1 MKEPT
6 TLLSDGIRITTHDVL
21 GSVTGIL
28 VSPRCLAARKPHVNG
43 TLRGWVPG
51 HGGDVYWV
59 EHEDKTVA
67 AYGWW
72 EFELN
77 NRREEMGN
85 TIKKVH
91 LLIIDP
97 QHDFCDKSGALPVQG
112 AWDDM
117 NVRLPAM
124 IRRLGGKLDDIHVTL
139 DCHHLVDVAHPV
151 MWKDTKGNHPSPFTI
166 ITGSDVESGKWS
178 PVMPS
183 LTRRFLAY
191 TKALEQSGKYP
202 LCIWP
207 PHCLIGSPG
216 NAVVPELFAALR
228 EWEQKNFAMVDFV
241 SKGSN
246 IYTEHYSAVKAEV
259 PDPDD
264 PSTHVNTKLIQTLM
278 EADVLAIA
286 GEAGSHCLANTVR
299 DIATEFGNDAYVAK
313 MVLLTDATSPVG
325 GFEHFQDAFVKEM
338 VSRGMQLS
346 TTKDFL
352 A

>member
-1 MKEPT
+1 
-6 TLLSDGIRITTHDVL
+6 
-21 GSVTGIL
+21 
-28 VSPRCLAARKPHVNG
+28 
-43 TLRGWVPG
+43 
-51 HGGDVYWV
+51 
-59 EHEDKTVA
+59 
-67 AYGWW
+67 
-72 EFELN
+72 
-77 NRREEMGN
+77 MGN

-97 QHDFCDKSGALPVQG
+97 QQDFCNPTGALFVQG
-112 AWDDM
+112 ADEDM
-117 NVRLPAM
+117 NVRLPSL
-124 IRRLGGKLDDIHVTL
+124 IRRLGSKLDDVHVTL

-151 MWKDTKGNHPSPFTI
+151 MWKDTKGNSPSPFTI
-166 ITGSDVESGKWS
+166 ITSNDVESGKWS
-178 PVMPS
+178 PVLPS

-191 TKALEQSGKYP
+191 TRSLEQSGKYP

-216 NAVVPELFAALR
+216 NAVVSELFTALR

-264 PSTHVNTKLIQTLM
+264 PSTHVNTRLIQTLM
-278 EADVLAIA
+278 EADILAIA

-299 DIATEFGNDAYVAK
+299 DIATEFGNDAYVQK
-313 MVLLTDATSPVG
+313 MVLLTDATSPVT
-325 GFEHFQDAFVKEM
+325 GFEHFQEAFVKEM

-346 TTKDFL
+346 TTKEFL

>member
-1 MKEPT
+1 
-6 TLLSDGIRITTHDVL
+6 
-21 GSVTGIL
+21 
-28 VSPRCLAARKPHVNG
+28 
-43 TLRGWVPG
+43 
-51 HGGDVYWV
+51 
-59 EHEDKTVA
+59 
-67 AYGWW
+67 
-72 EFELN
+72 
-77 NRREEMGN
+77 MGN
-85 TIKKVH
+85 AIKKVH
-91 LLIIDP
+91 LLVIDP
-97 QHDFCDKSGALPVQG
+97 QHDFCHPNGALPVQG
-112 AWDDM
+112 AWEDM

-124 IRRLGGKLDDIHVTL
+124 IRRLGSKIDDIHVTL

-151 MWKDTKGNHPSPFTI
+151 MWKDSRGKNPDPFTI
-166 ITGSDVESGKWS
+166 ITSQDVEGGKWS

-191 TKALEQSGKYP
+191 TRSLEQSGKYP

-216 NAVVPELFAALR
+216 NAVVPELFASLR
-228 EWEQKNFAMVDFV
+228 EWEQGNFAMVDFV

-264 PSTHVNTKLIQTLM
+264 PSTHVNTRLIQTLM

-299 DIATEFGNDAYVAK
+299 DIATEFGDDKYVAK
-313 MVLLTDATSPVG
+313 MVLLTDATSPVTT
-325 GFEHFQDAFVKEM
+325 FEHFQDAFVKEM

-346 TTKDFL
+346 TTVEFL